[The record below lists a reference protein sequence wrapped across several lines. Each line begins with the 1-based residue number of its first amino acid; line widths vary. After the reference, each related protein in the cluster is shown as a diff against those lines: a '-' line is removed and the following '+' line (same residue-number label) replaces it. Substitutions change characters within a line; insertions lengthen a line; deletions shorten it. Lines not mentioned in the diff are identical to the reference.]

1 MNKQCVSLDSD
12 NLNSHSGNL
21 NTDSE
26 KIQKSVQLETRMSV
40 QVKSELVFRLE
51 QNECSSWARI
61 CNMVKKIILILPV
74 ILLLGSVPVT
84 GFSATSRMLS
94 FTNGISFANQL
105 NGLQSFAVKN
115 ESAYSE
121 AKDPFLRKGTQ
132 NSEESQ
138 VSFFVIPAIV
148 AGLSV
153 IFLFFKRK

>member
-1 MNKQCVSLDSD
+1 
-12 NLNSHSGNL
+12 
-21 NTDSE
+21 
-26 KIQKSVQLETRMSV
+26 
-40 QVKSELVFRLE
+40 
-51 QNECSSWARI
+51 
-61 CNMVKKIILILPV
+61 MVKKIILILPV

-115 ESAYSE
+115 ESAYNE